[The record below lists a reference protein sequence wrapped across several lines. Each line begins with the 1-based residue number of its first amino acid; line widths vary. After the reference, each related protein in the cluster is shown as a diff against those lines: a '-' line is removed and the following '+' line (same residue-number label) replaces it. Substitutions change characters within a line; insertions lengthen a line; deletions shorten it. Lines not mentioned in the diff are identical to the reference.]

1 MPWGV
6 TNMELD
12 PPEDCRGTSRR
23 NFLKTSAGVAGD
35 PGGVYSAFHWG
46 WSHRYQ
52 TISEEVKAMLD

>member
-35 PGGVYSAFHWG
+35 PGGVFGFPLGLVTS
-46 WSHRYQ
+46 
-52 TISEEVKAMLD
+52 ISDDFGGGQGYA